1 MTGPRSEQDLDLT
14 TLLLL
19 RAAIG
24 LAALHFPRAVQGA
37 TTTVHSRDV
46 AFLLDGHVD
55 VWPQWRGLDEV
66 NTRRVV
72 RLLRKRRPEIADA
85 EWVRRSL
92 QRSFESDALPGCE
105 VLADADDG
113 LLIGCT
119 PGMPVTDYIDEA
131 LADFERRSTVGRGNT
146 RTAEPGPH
154 HTTVRL
160 ATKDGTGQRVVDQR
174 FVIPVSVGGEPP
186 VPQLPTSEPTPD
198 IRIPA
203 QELIDLAALIDDKRD
218 GPAYREP
225 HVRELCQRLRTE
237 AGMVTVN
244 GLLHMVAGQV
254 RLLNAPTGIGKSVI
268 MEVIGCWI
276 AIKDL
281 VVTIVVPTN
290 ADVLKLTR
298 AIEQDLEA
306 LASEATVTAL
316 ISPAAM
322 FATAQKVVQARPNW
336 DPTGDW
342 TLQRLGYGCALPA
355 AAETERSVD
364 AWAPGAEPCASLQP
378 TGDDRGKLKACPWR
392 PTCGKFR
399 LARAALTASVIV
411 TSHANFYSGRLHLP
425 VRDERGTTDRTT
437 IEATVFRRSHLVIID
452 EIDAFQ
458 NNIVGQAARGLVL
471 DRRGS
476 TQTPLYQLE
485 EGYVRAVGR
494 INRDVESNVRD
505 MVHHSKFLASTYTA
519 ALHHGLIAASSGA
532 ASARTGRYWLVPR
545 RWDGFLAA
553 QLHGLPEG
561 DPLTPEM
568 ISRFKSLFPGE
579 DLPQP
584 GEPVEFGA
592 LRAILATVTEVGA
605 GAKALENS
613 RERMDRLLEN
623 RISDEVTRANVINR
637 LLQRTILE
645 RVRHHLRQFVYD
657 APHLAS
663 AGVPAAREIAET
675 FGPYSRW
682 RALPNGPLGRLLFAF
697 SQHVDPGGR
706 LPIQLNAAA
715 FGGDPH
721 IYTTT
726 LGDITALCH
735 SGHRRAVLGLSATAF
750 FPQAPHHHV
759 HLDPYWWVTD
769 DSFGAVTIRPA
780 YVMADTAADRKLLRV
795 SGTEGARRD
804 EALRE
809 LAARLWPKYLSPELQ
824 RLAIDDPERQLILL
838 ATTSYRG
845 ARATAEG
852 LVRAGVDPTTIC
864 LAIRPGN
871 RPDIGETAT
880 ASNVSDPTSWYEL
893 SADRLEEAPNLG
905 ARILI
910 APLARVQRGV
920 NIIGTGD
927 RSALGSIW
935 LLVRP
940 VPIID
945 EPTELVAH
953 VNAHPLAP
961 DANDEALRALT
972 RSPADILDDRK
983 QAAGHYFE
991 QIVTSLP
998 YFRTMPKGV
1007 QLSIAAEIMNG
1018 LVQLVGRA
1026 RRGGTPATVYLADGA
1041 MLDPSAGPTFGTLIR
1056 QLRTHWSQTR
1066 QLDRMR
1072 ELYGTTL
1079 DEFFRYADDEARLLG

>member
-1 MTGPRSEQDLDLT
+1 MTGPRSERDLDVT
-14 TLLLL
+14 VLLLL
-19 RAAIG
+19 RAAVG
-24 LAALHFPRAVQGA
+24 LAALHFPRSVQGA

-55 VWPQWRGLDEV
+55 VWARWRDLDEI

-85 EWVRRSL
+85 EWVRRGL
-92 QRSFESDALPGCE
+92 QQALQQDAIPGCE
-105 VLADADDG
+105 LLADADDG

-146 RTAEPGPH
+146 RTATPGPH

-160 ATKDGTGQRVVDQR
+160 ATKDGTAPRVVDQR
-174 FVIPVSVGGEPP
+174 FTIPFSAGVEAPAPP
-186 VPQLPTSEPTPD
+186 LRTSEPVPD
-198 IRIPA
+198 IPIPA
-203 QELIDLAALIDDKRD
+203 QELIELAALVDDKRD
-218 GPAYREP
+218 GPAYRAP
-225 HVRELCQRLRTE
+225 HVRELCGRLRTDD
-237 AGMVTVN
+237 GLVTVN
-244 GLLHMVAGQV
+244 GLLHLAAGQV

-268 MEVIGCWI
+268 MEMIGCWI
-276 AIKDL
+276 AVNDW

-290 ADVLKLTR
+290 VDVLKLTR
-298 AIEQDLEA
+298 AIELDLEA
-306 LASEATVTAL
+306 LASDATVTAL
-316 ISPAAM
+316 ISPAALYK
-322 FATAQKVVQARPNW
+322 TAEAVVYAKPDW
-336 DPTGDW
+336 DPTGEW
-342 TLQRLGYGCALPA
+342 TMHRLGYGCALPA

-364 AWAPGAEPCASLQP
+364 AWAPGSEPCASLQE
-378 TGDDRGKLKACPWR
+378 TGDDRGRLKACPWL

-411 TSHANFYSGRLHLP
+411 TSHANFHSGRLHLP
-425 VRDERGTTDRTT
+425 IRDGRGTTDRTT
-437 IEATVFRRSHLVIID
+437 IEGAVLHRSHLVVID

-458 NNIVGQAARGLVL
+458 SNVVGQAARGLVL

-519 ALHHGLIAASSGA
+519 ALHHGLIAAGGGA

-553 QLHGLPEG
+553 QLHGLADD
-561 DPLTPEM
+561 DPLTPQM
-568 ISRFKSLFPGE
+568 ISRFKSLFPG
-579 DLPQP
+579 DDPPQP
-584 GEPVEFGA
+584 GEPTEFA
-592 LRAILATVTEVGA
+592 RLRIILATVTEVGA
-605 GAKALENS
+605 GAKALEYS
-613 RERMDRLLEN
+613 RDSMDRLLES
-623 RISDEVTRANVINR
+623 RIGDDAVRGNVINR
-637 LLQRTILE
+637 LLQRSILE
-645 RVRHHLRQFVYD
+645 RLRQHLRQFVFD

-697 SQHVDPGGR
+697 NQHVDPSGR

-726 LGDITALCH
+726 LGDITALCR

-759 HLDPYWWVTD
+759 HLDPHWWVPD

-780 YVMADTAADRKLLRV
+780 YVMAYKSTNRKLLRV

-824 RLAIDDPERQLILL
+824 RLAVDDHERQLILL
-838 ATTSYRG
+838 ATTSYQG

-852 LVRAGVDPTTIC
+852 LVRAGVNPKMIC
-864 LAIRPGN
+864 LAVRPQK
-871 RPDIGETAT
+871 RPDIGDAP
-880 ASNVSDPTSWYEL
+880 AADGNDQAGWHEL
-893 SADRLEEAPNLG
+893 SADRLEEAPGLG
-905 ARILI
+905 VRILI

-920 NIIGTGD
+920 NIIGAGD

-945 EPTELVAH
+945 EPTELIAH

-961 DANDEALRALT
+961 DASDAALRPLT

-1007 QLSIAAEIMNG
+1007 QLSITAEIMNG
-1018 LVQLVGRA
+1018 LIQLVGRA
-1026 RRGGTPATVYLADGA
+1026 RRGGTPATIYLADGA
-1041 MLDPSAGPTFGTLIR
+1041 MLDPAAGPTFGTLIR
-1056 QLRTHWSQTR
+1056 QLRTHWEQTG

-1079 DEFFRYADDEARLLG
+1079 DEFFRYADDEACLLG